1 MHFTK
6 PEPNPRFTVTIR
18 QGEHALRAEGYLA
31 EGESIRDIAGSF
43 NVAIAA
49 QHPEVEGPLFQWKD
63 VPSRAKGAVQQ
74 LAMVVAALCL
84 LVTPAIADNYVT
96 VDPLGHK
103 QVLNEGG
110 AVPSPEGTHF
120 TFSPIDGDLELVM
133 QGTSGTETEDPD
145 KVLVGLSAMI
155 FIARTT
161 AIGLA
166 VTRPDLA
173 NPDVLRLAPT
183 IKHYIAVGAEDSWLK
198 FVKLQPFSYSFPTG
212 SDAGFTGSG
221 LSADTRLTAGAE
233 VPIGDKI
240 AFQFEAGAIATFSSL
255 GENVDTTVDP
265 TAGMTIVLRLRPTP
279 Q

>member
-1 MHFTK
+1 MLKTLL
-6 PEPNPRFTVTIR
+6 
-18 QGEHALRAEGYLA
+18 AL
-31 EGESIRDIAGSF
+31 
-43 NVAIAA
+43 
-49 QHPEVEGPLFQWKD
+49 
-63 VPSRAKGAVQQ
+63 
-74 LAMVVAALCL
+74 LCL
-84 LVTPAIADNYVT
+84 STPALASGPMTT

-103 QVLNEGG
+103 TVLNEGG
-110 AVPSPEGTHF
+110 AVPSPEGTVF
-120 TFSPIDGDLELVM
+120 TFSPIDGDLELVL

-155 FIARTT
+155 FVARTT

-183 IKHYIAVGAEDSWLK
+183 IKHYIAVGPTDSWLK
-198 FVKLQPFSYSFPTG
+198 FVKLQPFSYSFATG

-233 VPIGDKI
+233 VPLGDKI

-265 TAGMTIVLRLRPTP
+265 TAGMTIVLRLRPKP
-279 Q
+279 RG